1 MTSRSKTP
9 LPASHLSGCGWSRR
23 PLSARQS
30 RTAPEPE
37 APAAQAWLAGDAAE
51 AARRLEGAVD
61 RVSVLNRGVALVYA
75 GDAGSAESELQRP
88 VDREPAWT
96 PALRWLARARAA
108 ASSPTL
114 EETLQSLLADRE
126 ADSRDFLW
134 IGRLRLDGGEADRAR
149 ASLREAVARE
159 EDLYLGWL
167 WLGDA
172 EDALGRLVPARDAW
186 LHARSLHAG
195 GDVLI
200 RLGESSLRAGREDE
214 GRRWL
219 EEALATP
226 EGRLARGDPP
236 ASPRLIALP
245 AVRDLAPPPR
255 PGERLRYSARYL
267 FFRFATVEIEN
278 QGFTELHGHRA
289 ARVVFS
295 VRSNP
300 GFPLLT
306 IDSRFESFIAEDGSV
321 LAHRSTS
328 RDSTEARRAAAYDM
342 DPATGRAWSDR
353 SWRVSSA
360 STASRCRRST
370 RTAFRCCSSR
380 GGSRDRRL
388 ASPCSPRSTAPGRG
402 PSCDGPRPRR
412 WAGCERET
420 MQVEAVGQL
429 QGAGGALGPHE
440 HLVSADARA
449 LPYKAAIK
457 VALGSVVLDLDPAR
471 LPDASRRRMSIS
483 EPSTLLTDYVLA
495 AVALAFAGA
504 WPPRRARATA
514 RRARWWAAAFA
525 LGAVAALAG
534 GIVHGFV
541 AWLPPWWRAALWTT
555 TLMSTALAGT
565 LLSRAQ
571 RATRSV
577 ASPEA

>member
-1 MTSRSKTP
+1 MTLRKRSTVCTRLLAALLASGPVP
-9 LPASHLSGCGWSRR
+9 LPA
-23 PLSARQS
+23 A
-30 RTAPEPE
+30 T
-37 APAAQAWLAGDAAE
+37 APAAGASREPGVAAWLAGDAAQ
-51 AARRLEGAVD
+51 AALELGSRTD
-61 RVSVLNRGVALVYA
+61 REGVLNHAVAQLYT
-75 GDAGSAESELQRP
+75 GDAATAERELAALRA
-88 VDREPAWT
+88 RESRWT

-108 ASSPTL
+108 ANGPTL

-219 EEALATP
+219 EEALATA
-226 EGRLARGDPP
+226 EGRLREEEIRRLLPG
-236 ASPRLIALP
+236 LIALP

-278 QGFTELHGHRA
+278 QGFTEIHGHRA

-300 GFPLLT
+300 GFPLLA

-328 RDSTEARRAAAYDM
+328 RDSTQARRAAAYDM
-342 DPATGRAWSDR
+342 DPATGQCVVRQVVEGIFGFDR
-353 SWRVSSA
+353 FPLPPLDQDGVSVLQLARGLARSPARVSVLTA
-360 STASRCRRST
+360 ADSTWKGT
-370 RTAFRCCSSR
+370 ELRTVATERI
-380 GGSRDRRL
+380 
-388 ASPCSPRSTAPGRG
+388 
-402 PSCDGPRPRR
+402 R
-412 WAGCERET
+412 WAGRDVET
-420 MQVEAVGQL
+420 MQVEAVGHYK
-429 QGAGGALGPHE
+429 GPAGLSGIMRTWI
-440 HLVSADARA
+440 SRDARA
-449 LPYKAAIK
+449 VLYKASIK
-457 VALGSVVLDLDPAR
+457 VALGSVVLDLLD
-471 LPDASRRRMSIS
+471 DS
-483 EPSTLLTDYVLA
+483 EEA
-495 AVALAFAGA
+495 A
-504 WPPRRARATA
+504 
-514 RRARWWAAAFA
+514 
-525 LGAVAALAG
+525 
-534 GIVHGFV
+534 H
-541 AWLPPWWRAALWTT
+541 
-555 TLMSTALAGT
+555 
-565 LLSRAQ
+565 
-571 RATRSV
+571 
-577 ASPEA
+577 